1 MRLLIVDCGL
11 PDSSATGD
19 LSGTQEGLLS
29 AYWAELYIH
38 GCAMCIMMR
47 VMRVLA
53 CTCAN
58 GLLFSIAGFHCFE
71 KLLS

>member
-1 MRLLIVDCGL
+1 MVNGGGL
-11 PDSSATGD
+11 KK
-19 LSGTQEGLLS
+19 LSDGVGGCVLPELLS